1 MNAAWSQIVVNALLT
16 GSISLLVA
24 LSLHLIRACNGFFDL
39 TVASVFAVAPY
50 GVFVCLHLASGSYPI
65 QSGIGIAACV
75 TGVLVALSCGFLLN
89 WFLFAPFRRKA
100 VSGGVLLVIGWAAYM
115 FLENF
120 LGVLFGQDSLSIRW
134 FSEPQP
140 IKILGAYLTPL
151 NVATI
156 IIAAVL
162 ALGAVGMLRGGL
174 SLKVRCVADN
184 PELALLRGIHVE
196 RVRATSAMCA
206 AMLAGTAGIL
216 QGLDTQLS
224 PRMGFEPVLNG
235 IAALL
240 IGQEWGAVGVI
251 LAALGL
257 AQLQQFVG
265 WTWGND
271 WQSVCTFIL
280 VVMFLLWRGS
290 GRAISATSGGKL

>member
-1 MNAAWSQIVVNALLT
+1 MSSAWSQIVVNALLT

-39 TVASVFAVAPY
+39 TVASIFAVAPY
-50 GVFVCLHLASGSYPI
+50 GAYLYLQLIGGSQPI
-65 QSGIGIAACV
+65 QFWNGLAVCV
-75 TGVLVALSCGFLLN
+75 VGMFVALSCGFLLN
-89 WFLFAPFRRKA
+89 RFLFAPFRRKA
-100 VSGGVLLVIGWAAYM
+100 VSGGVLLVVGWAAYM
-115 FLENF
+115 FMENS

-134 FSEPQP
+134 FSDPPP
-140 IKILGAYLTPL
+140 IQVLGAYLTPL

-162 ALGAVGMLRGGL
+162 ALGAVGMLHGGL
-174 SLKVRCVADN
+174 SLQLRCVADN

-196 RVRATSAMCA
+196 RVRAISVMCA

-240 IGQEWGAVGVI
+240 IGQEWGAGGVI

-265 WTWGND
+265 WTWGNE
-271 WQSVCTFIL
+271 WQSVSAFIL